1 MRKCVAR
8 TLILLAWIVIIGTV
22 ATNSLAEP
30 PRVLQVVASGGLR
43 VRTEPSLDGKVV
55 YLLDDRETVLVLEER
70 DGWYRVGKNIP
81 PHVELGW
88 VCGEYLR

>member
-1 MRKCVAR
+1 MRMR
-8 TLILLAWIVIIGTV
+8 VIIILFLIAALIATAATV
-22 ATNSLAEP
+22 RAEP
-30 PRVLQVVASGGLR
+30 MCVMQVFASGGLR
-43 VRTEPSLDGKVV
+43 VRTEPSLDGTAV

>member
-1 MRKCVAR
+1 MRVIAILF
-8 TLILLAWIVIIGTV
+8 LIAALTATAATV
-22 ATNSLAEP
+22 RAEP
-30 PRVLQVVASGGLR
+30 MCVMQVFASGGLR
-43 VRTEPSLDGKVV
+43 VRTDPTIEATAV
-55 YLLDDRETVLVLEER
+55 YMLENRETVLVLEER